1 MKKQTKDKI
10 ERPAEARIP
19 QMAVSELPEELRA
32 LASIG
37 ASNVLLTLAHR
48 QELMSAWLEFGMH
61 LISGGQVSTR
71 TRELLILRVGLRTSC
86 AYEWGN
92 HVPGALSSG
101 VTAGE
106 IAALA
111 DGTGSWSAA
120 EAAVLDL
127 VDDLCTDNCASEE
140 TWKALTAAYTEG
152 EIIELVMLI
161 GFYRMNAGF
170 LNSLGVQAE
179 PGRPGLGQG
188 MTCEDSA
195 TPVRTAGSSVAEAQT
210 EATAD
215 GAWQLKFYHPAATQ
229 ELRLEV
235 VSEEG
240 VLSGSISN
248 EVAGITV
255 PVSEGAVRRN
265 RVTFT
270 TVMTKPFPATIE
282 WDGTIDGDFVLGTV
296 NIKGV
301 GSFPFD
307 GTREVTSQ

>member
-1 MKKQTKDKI
+1 
-10 ERPAEARIP
+10 
-19 QMAVSELPEELRA
+19 MAG
-32 LASIG
+32 IG

-48 QELMSAWLEFGMH
+48 GDLMSAWLEFGMH
-61 LISGGQVSTR
+61 FISGGRVSMR

-92 HVPGALSSG
+92 HVPGALSTG
-101 VTAGE
+101 VTADE

-111 DGTGSWSAA
+111 DGAGSWSAA
-120 EAAVLDL
+120 EAAVLGL

-161 GFYRMNAGF
+161 GFYQMNAGF
-170 LNSLGVQAE
+170 LNSLGVQIE

-188 MTCEDSA
+188 MAYEA
-195 TPVRTAGSSVAEAQT
+195 PAVPVRTTGSSVAEAQT
-210 EATAD
+210 ESTVD
-215 GAWQLKFYHPAATQ
+215 GTWQLKFYHPAATQ
-229 ELRLEV
+229 ELRLEA
-235 VSEEG
+235 VSEVG
-240 VLSGSISN
+240 ALSGSITN
-248 EVAGITV
+248 EAAGITV
-255 PVSEGAVRRN
+255 PVSEGAVRGN

-270 TVMTKPFPATIE
+270 TVMTKPFPATIT
-282 WDGTIDGDFVLGTV
+282 WDGTIDSDFVSGTV

-307 GTREVTSQ
+307 GTRSGQK

>member
-1 MKKQTKDKI
+1 MEKQIKDKI
-10 ERPAEARIP
+10 ERPAEPRIP
-19 QMAVSELPEELRA
+19 QMAVSEMPKELHA
-32 LASIG
+32 LVGIG

-48 QELMSAWLEFGMH
+48 GDLMSAWLEFGMH
-61 LISGGQVSTR
+61 LISGGRVSMR

-92 HVPGALSSG
+92 HVPGALSAG

-106 IAALA
+106 ISALA
-111 DGTGSWSAA
+111 DGTGSWPAA
-120 EAAVLDL
+120 EAAALDL
-127 VDDLCTDNCASEE
+127 VDDLCTDNCASEQ

-152 EIIELVMLI
+152 ELIELVMLI

-170 LNSLGVQAE
+170 LNSLGVQVE

-188 MTCEDSA
+188 MAYEAPA
-195 TPVRTAGSSVAEAQT
+195 TLTRTAVSSVAEAQI
-210 EATAD
+210 ESTAD
-215 GAWQLKFYHPAATQ
+215 GTWQLKFYHPAANQ
-229 ELRLEV
+229 ELRLEA

-240 VLSGSISN
+240 ALSGSITN
-248 EVAGITV
+248 EAAGITV
-255 PVSEGAVRRN
+255 PVSEGAVRGN

-270 TVMTKPFPATIE
+270 TVMTKPFPATIT
-282 WDGTIDGDFVLGTV
+282 WDGTIDGDFVSGTV

-307 GTREVTSQ
+307 GTRAGQK

>member
-1 MKKQTKDKI
+1 MEKQLKDKI

-19 QMAVSELPEELRA
+19 QLAVSELPEELRA
-32 LASIG
+32 VAGIG

-48 QELMSAWLEFGMH
+48 GDLMSAWLEFGMH
-61 LISGGQVSTR
+61 LISGGRVSMR

-92 HVPGALSSG
+92 HVPGALSAG
-101 VTAGE
+101 VTASE

-111 DGTGSWSAA
+111 DGTGSWPAA

-170 LNSLGVQAE
+170 LNSLGIQVE

-188 MTCEDSA
+188 MAYEAPA
-195 TPVRTAGSSVAEAQT
+195 TPARTFSSSLAEAQT
-210 EATAD
+210 EATAY
-215 GAWQLKFYHPAATQ
+215 GTWQLKFYHPAATQ

-240 VLSGSISN
+240 TLSGSITN
-248 EVAGITV
+248 EAVGITA
-255 PVSEGAVRRN
+255 PVSEGAVSGN

-270 TVMTKPFPATIE
+270 TVMTKPFPATIT
-282 WDGTIDGDFVLGTV
+282 WDGIIDGDFVSGTV

-307 GTREVTSQ
+307 GTRKVISQ